1 MACVVSSHSYHLCHP
16 YHLLHSHLQVRGLC
30 PRDASQHLGLQRLG
44 NVSHGFR
51 ANSDASH
58 AHPVVSSR
66 RPWAPAPHILRT
78 PYTPRTSALGSGPA
92 HSRTPYAL
100 RIILAT
106 HRLGYQVGYRMM
118 RCRTVVGEFPA
129 LVYGL
134 VPGEGSCEYG
144 LVPGERVST
153 YGLVPGE

>member
-1 MACVVSSHSYHLCHP
+1 
-16 YHLLHSHLQVRGLC
+16 
-30 PRDASQHLGLQRLG
+30 
-44 NVSHGFR
+44 
-51 ANSDASH
+51 
-58 AHPVVSSR
+58 
-66 RPWAPAPHILRT
+66 
-78 PYTPRTSALGSGPA
+78 
-92 HSRTPYAL
+92 
-100 RIILAT
+100 
-106 HRLGYQVGYRMM
+106 MM